1 MLERARALGIYDT
14 LDHAE
19 LVEHLQRTKSRHDLV
34 IAADVFIYIGALDD
48 VFAAVGR
55 VLLPGG
61 RFAFCV
67 ESTDDAA
74 GFALQPSLRYAHA
87 APYLRDQAA
96 KAGFEVERL
105 DAAPRFRPRL
115 CPALHRA
122 RDVERQLPR
131 RALGARAH
139 RAARARPRPL
149 VHRLSLIHI

>member
-1 MLERARALGIYDT
+1 MAARLEGVDLSSAMLERARALGIYDA

-19 LVEHLQRTKSRHDLV
+19 LVEHLQRTPSRHDLV

-87 APYLRDQAA
+87 APYLRAQAE

-105 DAAPRFRPRL
+105 DAAPVRQDQQ
-115 CPALHRA
+115 RA
-122 RDVERQLPR
+122 IAGLYACLRKP
-131 RALGARAH
+131 
-139 RAARARPRPL
+139 
-149 VHRLSLIHI
+149 